1 MSSVLQ
7 LIYQV
12 SICAFV
18 LQSLQNMFKG
28 RWVGNASSL
37 NFKLQVSLYC
47 ICMHQPN
54 QSKFLSIYPRII
66 KNHKERCKAAVFLPL
81 CVDLVLCLQ
90 REREKG
96 ERPTQRGQSSRRRAP
111 QPKGQLST
119 AGGGENNGASARA
132 VWKKDESGSLSIS
145 TACCHCSEPQGLRGR
160 GGGRRLGEGERKWA
174 NAGADQV
181 RKTTL
186 NIVSI
191 VLNRSTD
198 SKTNIIPI
206 VCGWNIYIYILIT
219 A

>member
-37 NFKLQVSLYC
+37 NFKLQTSLYC

-90 REREKG
+90 RERK
-96 ERPTQRGQSSRRRAP
+96 
-111 QPKGQLST
+111 
-119 AGGGENNGASARA
+119 
-132 VWKKDESGSLSIS
+132 V
-145 TACCHCSEPQGLRGR
+145 RGR
-160 GGGRRLGEGERKWA
+160 HSEARVHAAERLSRKASCQPPAEG
-174 NAGADQV
+174 
-181 RKTTL
+181 KTTGHQPERFGKRTSQGRFQL
-186 NIVSI
+186 AQHV
-191 VLNRSTD
+191 V
-198 SKTNIIPI
+198 
-206 VCGWNIYIYILIT
+206 T
-219 A
+219 AASHRG